1 MMNLVFPN
9 FLGLM
14 FRSNSDKVPIT
25 IGTYPPVNKLGVWQ
39 NHGLK

>member
-25 IGTYPPVNKLGVWQ
+25 IGTYPPLTNWGFGKIMG
-39 NHGLK
+39 